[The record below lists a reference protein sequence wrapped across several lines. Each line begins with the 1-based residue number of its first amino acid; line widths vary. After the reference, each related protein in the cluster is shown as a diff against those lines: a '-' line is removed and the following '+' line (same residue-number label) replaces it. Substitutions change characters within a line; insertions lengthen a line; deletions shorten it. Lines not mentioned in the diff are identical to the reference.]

1 MKVKKYVASTMTEAM
16 KLIRAELGN
25 DAVILNSKVVHT
37 GGFLGFFKKKNIEV
51 IAAVDPIPKDEAIPI
66 VKQKTKNIP
75 KEKEYQF
82 EKQQDIYP
90 ENKLE
95 STFHN
100 LRTSELIKEISEI
113 KALLKK
119 GHSTFNESGIPL
131 PGPLH
136 EASLLMEKQ
145 EINKQIQA
153 AVLEELIEKWY
164 LTGAR
169 ASIDEVL
176 SWLKS
181 YICNRIANL
190 TFGGVHFAK
199 QYVNVV
205 GPTGVGKTTTLAKI
219 AADCVLTH
227 KKKAAFITTDTYRI
241 AAIDQLKTYA
251 QLLNVPLEVC
261 YNMEDFQK
269 AANQFADYDI
279 VFIDT
284 AGRNFRNPD
293 YVNDLKKTIDFD
305 RDMETYL
312 VLSLTSKQKD
322 MEEIIEQFSLIS
334 IDKLIFTKADETSSY
349 GAMLN
354 VIDKYRIGAAYLT
367 NGQNVP
373 DDILVANPS
382 VITNLL
388 FGVETDERSS

>member
-1 MKVKKYVASTMTEAM
+1 MPEAM

-25 DAVILNSKVVHT
+25 DAVILNSKVVHS
-37 GGFLGFFKKKNIEV
+37 GGFLGFFKKKKIEV
-51 IAAVDPIPKDEAIPI
+51 IAAVDPMPKNEQIPI
-66 VKQKTKNIP
+66 VKQKTKYLPNA
-75 KEKEYQF
+75 KNHLY
-82 EKQQDIYP
+82 EKQST
-90 ENKLE
+90 E
-95 STFHN
+95 SKTGFK
-100 LRTSELIKEISEI
+100 SELIKEISEI
-113 KALLKK
+113 KELLKK
-119 GHSTFNESGIPL
+119 NHSNFNENGIAL
-131 PGPLH
+131 PGPIQ

-145 EINKQIQA
+145 EIDKQIQT

-164 LTGAR
+164 LTGAC
-169 ASIDEVL
+169 ASKDEVL
-176 SWLKS
+176 SWLRN
-181 YICNRIANL
+181 YISNRIANL
-190 TFGGVHFAK
+190 KYGGVTFTK
-199 QYVNVV
+199 QFVNVV

-219 AADCVLTH
+219 AADCVLTY

-251 QLLNVPLEVC
+251 KLLNVPLEVC

-269 AANQFADYDI
+269 AADQFAEYDI

-284 AGRNFRNPD
+284 AGRNFRNRG

-312 VLSLTSKQKD
+312 VLSLTSKQRD
-322 MEEIIEQFSLIS
+322 MEEIFEQFSLIN
-334 IDKLIFTKADETSSY
+334 IDRLIFTKADETSSF

-354 VIDKYRIGAAYLT
+354 IIDKYQTGVAYLT

-373 DDILVANPS
+373 DDMLVATPT
-382 VITNLL
+382 VISNLL

>member
-1 MKVKKYVASTMTEAM
+1 MKVKKYVASSMPEAM

-25 DAVILNSKVVHT
+25 DAVILNSKVVHS
-37 GGFLGFFKKKNIEV
+37 GGFLGFFKKKKIEV
-51 IAAVDPIPKDEAIPI
+51 IAAVDPMPKNEQIPI
-66 VKQKTKNIP
+66 VKQKTKYLPNA
-75 KEKEYQF
+75 KNQLY
-82 EKQQDIYP
+82 EKQST
-90 ENKLE
+90 E
-95 STFHN
+95 SKTGFK
-100 LRTSELIKEISEI
+100 SELIKEISEI
-113 KALLKK
+113 KELMKK
-119 GHSTFNESGIPL
+119 NHSNFNENGIAL
-131 PGPLH
+131 PGPIQ

-145 EINKQIQA
+145 EIDKQIQT

-164 LTGAR
+164 LTGAC
-169 ASIDEVL
+169 ASKDEVL
-176 SWLKS
+176 SWLRN
-181 YICNRIANL
+181 YISNRIANL
-190 TFGGVHFAK
+190 KYGGVTFTK
-199 QYVNVV
+199 QFVNVV

-219 AADCVLTH
+219 AADCVLTY

-251 QLLNVPLEVC
+251 KLLNVPLEVC

-269 AANQFADYDI
+269 AADQFAEYDI

-284 AGRNFRNPD
+284 AGRNFRNRG

-312 VLSLTSKQKD
+312 VLSLTSKQRD
-322 MEEIIEQFSLIS
+322 MEEIFEQFSLIN
-334 IDKLIFTKADETSSY
+334 IDRLIFTKADETSSF

-354 VIDKYRIGAAYLT
+354 IIDKYQTGVAYLT

-373 DDILVANPS
+373 DDMLVATPT
-382 VITNLL
+382 VISNLL

>member
-1 MKVKKYVASTMTEAM
+1 MKVKKYVASSMPEAM

-51 IAAVDPIPKDEAIPI
+51 VAAVDPMPKEESIPI
-66 VKQKTKNIP
+66 VIQKTKNIP
-75 KEKEYQF
+75 KEKEHLF
-82 EKQQDIYP
+82 EKQQVIRY

-95 STFHN
+95 TTVHDLN
-100 LRTSELIKEISEI
+100 TSELIKEMSEI
-113 KALLKK
+113 KALLQK
-119 GHSTFNESGIPL
+119 GYSTSYERGIPL

-136 EASLLMEKQ
+136 EAILLMEKQ

-153 AVLEELIEKWY
+153 AVFEELIEKWY
-164 LTGAR
+164 LKGAR
-169 ASIDEVL
+169 ASNVEVL

-181 YICNRIANL
+181 HICNRISDL
-190 TFGGVHFAK
+190 TFGGVNFAK
-199 QYVNVV
+199 QFVNVV

-227 KKKAAFITTDTYRI
+227 KKRAAFITTDTYRI

-251 QLLNVPLEVC
+251 KLLKVPLEVC
-261 YNMEDFQK
+261 YNTEDFQK

-279 VFIDT
+279 VFVDT

-305 RDMETYL
+305 RNMETFL

-322 MEEIIEQFSLIS
+322 MEEILKQFSIIH

-354 VIDKYRIGAAYLT
+354 VIDKFRTGVAYLT

-382 VITNLL
+382 VITKLL